1 MNPDGTMARRPDLV
15 KFARKHKLVLLS
27 VADII
32 RYRLERERL
41 VKRIGTSTLERRG
54 AGTFQAY
61 SYGSEVDSAVH
72 VALVKGDIRGK
83 EPVLTRVHRGCLVGD
98 LLGSSQ
104 CECGSQLEQAI
115 QHIQAAGRGVIIY
128 LQKDVPAKARLQC
141 THTSNEQLV
150 KGKPDQTRLREFG
163 VGAQILKDLGLSRLR
178 LLTNNPKKIVG
189 LESYSLEVVEQIPLS
204 SGQSPRRVAA
214 RTPRLRRDKS

>member
-1 MNPDGTMARRPDLV
+1 M
-15 KFARKHKLVLLS
+15 VLLS

-41 VKRIGTSTLERRG
+41 VKRIGSATLERRG
-54 AGTFQAY
+54 SGTFQAY
-61 SYGSEVDSAVH
+61 TYGSDVDSAVH

-83 EPVLTRVHRGCLVGD
+83 EPVLTRVHRACLVGD
-98 LLGSSQ
+98 MLGSSQ
-104 CECGSQLEQAI
+104 CECGSQLEQALQQI
-115 QHIQAAGRGVIIY
+115 NAAGRGVVVY

-141 THTSNEQLV
+141 THVTNEESVQ
-150 KGKPDQTRLREFG
+150 GKPDQTRLREFG

-189 LESYSLEVVEQIPLS
+189 LESYSLEVVEQVPLTL
-204 SGQSPRRVAA
+204 QDAPRRVAA
-214 RTPRLRRDKS
+214 RTPRHRRDKS